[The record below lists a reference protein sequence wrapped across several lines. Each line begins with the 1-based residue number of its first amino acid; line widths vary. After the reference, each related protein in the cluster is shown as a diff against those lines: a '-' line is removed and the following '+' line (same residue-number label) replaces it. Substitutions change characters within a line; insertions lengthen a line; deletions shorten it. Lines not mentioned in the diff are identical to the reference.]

1 MQVNYLGFIAAV
13 SAFLGIWFGHVV
25 VRRIEFIS
33 PTRGLPCVLFCAAGI
48 ALEYFS
54 SQIASRPLA
63 IVPGILGIT
72 LLWDAVEIHR
82 QQSRVCKGHAPANPN
97 NPRHVNI
104 LATHPSATTA
114 DLLKQNS
121 QQGVL

>member
-1 MQVNYLGFIAAV
+1 MQFNYLGIIAAV
-13 SAFLGIWFGHVV
+13 SAFLGIWFGHVA
-25 VRRIEFIS
+25 VRRFEFIS
-33 PTRGLPCVLFCAAGI
+33 PTIWLPCVLFSAAGI

-54 SQIASRPLA
+54 TQLASRPLA

-72 LLWDAVEIHR
+72 LLWDAVEILR